1 MLRGI
6 LTFAIALIFLL
17 SSPLS
22 VWAAPTPA
30 RIQQQISE
38 LANRAFT
45 ATNKGDFATAEIY
58 WTKMIEQFPDN
69 AAAWS
74 NRGNARV
81 SQNKL
86 EAAIADYDKSTE
98 LAPSAPD
105 PYLNRGIAWEGLKQW
120 DKAIADYNRAIEL
133 DASDAAAYNNR
144 GNAKGSGG
152 DWQGAIAD
160 YKKATE
166 LASDFAFANG
176 NYALALYQMGEIEEA
191 EKKMR
196 TILRQYPN
204 FVDMRAALTATLW
217 QEQKPGEAKSN
228 WVSVGS
234 IDPRYKDIDWVANTR
249 RWPPAIT
256 SALAGFLKAQ

>member
-6 LTFAIALIFLL
+6 LTLAIAIFFFL

-22 VWAAPTPA
+22 AWAEPA
-30 RIQQQISE
+30 QTQTQQQLNE
-38 LANRAFT
+38 LADLAFA
-45 ATNKGDFATAEIY
+45 ATNKGDFATAETY
-58 WTKMIEQFPDN
+58 WTKTIEQFPDN
-69 AAAWS
+69 AAVWS
-74 NRGNARV
+74 NRGNARI

-86 EAAIADYDKSTE
+86 EEAIADYDKSTE
-98 LAPSAPD
+98 LAPSAPE

-120 DKAIADYNRAIEL
+120 DKAIADYNHVLEI

-144 GNAKGSGG
+144 GSAKGGSG

-166 LASDFAFANG
+166 LASDFAFASG
-176 NYALALYQMGEIEEA
+176 NYALALYQVGETQEA

-196 TILRQYPN
+196 ALLRKYPN
-204 FVDMRAALTATLW
+204 FVDMRAALTAALW
-217 QEQKPGEAKSN
+217 QDRKRGEAKSN

-234 IDPRYKDIDWVANTR
+234 IDPRYKDIDWVANIR

-256 SALAGFLKAQ
+256 SALAGFLKVQ